1 MTRGEIGRARGDG
14 EAGEQTRK
22 IIRERERRGGEG
34 KRWKKEGWKRERSM
48 KGVASEKK
56 REGEREKRGAYGF

>member
-22 IIRERERRGGEG
+22 IIRERERRRGEG
-34 KRWKKEGWKRERSM
+34 ERWKKEGWKRERSM

-56 REGEREKRGAYGF
+56 REGEREKRDAYGF

>member
-22 IIRERERRGGEG
+22 IIRERGGEG
-34 KRWKKEGWKRERSM
+34 GRR
-48 KGVASEKK
+48 KGGNAKD
-56 REGEREKRGAYGF
+56 R

>member
-22 IIRERERRGGEG
+22 IIRERERERGGE
-34 KRWKKEGWKRERSM
+34 KVEEGRVETRKIDERS
-48 KGVASEKK
+48 
-56 REGEREKRGAYGF
+56 GE